1 MSKLLLVDD
10 DQSLIANVMDWLKH
24 EHHTFE
30 LAVTGQEAL
39 DKLLSFDYDLV
50 ILDWE
55 LPEIS
60 GVEICKQFRDKRK
73 MTPVLM
79 LTGKSHIDDKES
91 GFDAGADDYLT
102 KPFHPKELIARV
114 RALLRRPTVLAS
126 PVLRKGGIEMD
137 RVKRIVTRRNEE
149 VALQPMEFTLLEFFL
164 KHPDQLFS
172 TDALLRR
179 CWADDTEISP
189 DAIYTCIRRLR
200 RKLDVEGEPS
210 IIRTVHSVGYVMDS
224 DKEEAR

>member
-10 DQSLIANVMDWLKH
+10 DRSMIANVMDWLKP

-30 LAVTGQEAL
+30 TAYSGQEAV

-55 LPEIS
+55 LPEMS
-60 GVEICKQFRDKRK
+60 GVEICKLFREKRK

-79 LTGKSHIDDKES
+79 LTGKTAINDKES

-114 RALLRRPTVLAS
+114 RALLRRPTVISS
-126 PVLRKGGIEMD
+126 PLLQKGSIVVD
-137 RVKRIVTRRNEE
+137 RVKRKVTRQDQD
-149 VALQPMEFTLLEFFL
+149 VALQPMEFSLLEFFL

-179 CWADDTEISP
+179 CWSDDTEISP

-200 RKLDVEGEPS
+200 KKLDVEGEPS
-210 IIRTVHSVGYVMDS
+210 IIRTVHSVGYVLDS
-224 DKEEAR
+224 DS